1 MGEQMA
7 LKARNSAIQKR
18 LATADD
24 ELQTV
29 SRPELL
35 VNKTD
40 AEFRA
45 LVHGLISLGRRIL
58 TARDGFGTLAGLS
71 GVQFEIMMLV
81 SRLGGQTGVTVT
93 EISELMLQS
102 GAFTT
107 IEVGKLVEKGLL
119 KKSTDQ
125 QDRRRVRLRLTEP
138 GRKALAD
145 VAPQQRQV
153 NDILFGSLSS
163 HDFQELRRSLREL
176 VPSFEHGADLM
187 EFMLKRESARTA
199 RHGV

>member
-119 KKSTDQ
+119 KKSTDP